1 MILPEAQEREFWQ
14 QLQAYEETKV
24 AYVTNAERFGFERG
38 IQEGEL
44 TLIVRLIAR
53 RLGQITPE
61 QEIQTRAL
69 SLSQLEDLGEAL
81 LDFTQPSDL
90 DHWLQSRY

>member
-44 TLIVRLIAR
+44 TLIVRLI
-53 RLGQITPE
+53 TPE
-61 QEIQTRAL
+61 QEIQTWAL